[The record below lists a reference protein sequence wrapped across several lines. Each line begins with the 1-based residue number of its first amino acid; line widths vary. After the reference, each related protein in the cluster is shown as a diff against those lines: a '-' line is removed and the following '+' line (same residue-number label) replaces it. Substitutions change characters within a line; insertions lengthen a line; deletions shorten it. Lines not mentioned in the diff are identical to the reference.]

1 MNGNIPIFI
10 VGGSGAGRGEIG
22 GLRADTQAEVH
33 VAAAENRLRT
43 PSFGVHWLVI
53 FPSRKY
59 LEVRTHALFPERK
72 FDSLGLTAIMA

>member
-33 VAAAENRLRT
+33 VVAAAENRLRT
-43 PSFGVHWLVI
+43 APPLGYIGWSSSH
-53 FPSRKY
+53 
-59 LEVRTHALFPERK
+59 PESIWK
-72 FDSLGLTAIMA
+72 